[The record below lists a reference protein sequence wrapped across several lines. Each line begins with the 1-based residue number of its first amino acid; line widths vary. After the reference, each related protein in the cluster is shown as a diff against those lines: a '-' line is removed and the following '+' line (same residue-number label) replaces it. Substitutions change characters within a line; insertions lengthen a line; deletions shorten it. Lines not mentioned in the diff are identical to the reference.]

1 MNCAAKRSALIAA
14 VLFAFAAGDRAIA
27 QSGGSAVDSARQRYE
42 KSGSDS
48 NVKSF
53 AHSMESDDPME
64 RLKGIKSLTDLKS
77 DQAVDLL
84 LQALGDEDMRVR
96 AKAID
101 ACGDLRATAATPV
114 LVQQLFMKDTA
125 PEVKERIL
133 ASLGKIGD
141 ARAAQPIIDF
151 LGRDIDKS
159 MRGTAIYALGDLG
172 APESLAALDRI
183 ARTDDDPTIQRLARE
198 AASKVRYA
206 QVQRENRADTPL
218 NTFLEPQP

>member
-1 MNCAAKRSALIAA
+1 MTQAAKRSPLVVAA
-14 VLFAFAAGDRAIA
+14 VLLAIAGPATA
-27 QSGGSAVDSARQRYE
+27 QSGGSAVDSARERYE
-42 KSGSDS
+42 KSSGDS

-101 ACGDLRATAATPV
+101 ACGNLRATAATPV
-114 LVQQLFMKDTA
+114 LIQQLFMKDTA
-125 PEVKERIL
+125 PEVKKRIL

-141 ARAAQPIIDF
+141 ARAAKPITEF
-151 LGRDIDKS
+151 LDRDIDSS

-172 APESLAALDRI
+172 AADSLPTLDKI
-183 ARTDDDPTIQRLARE
+183 AQSDSDPTIQRLARE

-206 QVQRENRADTPL
+206 QVQRENRADAPL
-218 NTFLEPQP
+218 NTFLNPQP